1 MNALLLQK
9 AALAREVEE
18 LKQSRADEVVAAK
31 AKVEQK
37 KAEAKRSSSFGVQRS
52 YRLRWEKRLARF
64 NPSMKI
70 NFDTSGEPPSPSP
83 STDATPEPEPEPAA
97 TDAPSTES

>member
-1 MNALLLQK
+1 MDQM
-9 AALAREVEE
+9 
-18 LKQSRADEVVAAK
+18 VAM
-31 AKVEQK
+31 Q
-37 KAEAKRSSSFGVQRS
+37 
-52 YRLRWEKRLARF
+52 LRWEQRLARF

-83 STDATPEPEPEPAA
+83 STNATPELEPAA